1 MTELELLIDLH
12 SNSSRQGPGSKEDT
26 LKALEYIN
34 LPTNLPWKVA
44 DIGCG
49 SGGQTITLAQNS
61 PAEITAI
68 DLFPIF
74 LNELNDKS
82 RKLGLTENIV
92 PLQASMEDLPFKAA
106 ELDLIWSEGA
116 IYNIGFSEGIK
127 LWKEYLK
134 IGGYLAVSEITWLTP
149 SRPVEIEEFWKEEY
163 PEITT
168 ASTKISQLEENGY
181 SLQGY
186 FHLSPKSWLDGFYG
200 PMAGRFQAF
209 LDRNNHSDLAQK
221 VVRDS
226 EDEIALYKKY
236 QDYYSYG
243 FYIARREG

>member
-49 SGGQTITLAQNS
+49 SGGQTLVLAENS
-61 PAEITAI
+61 PSEITAI

-74 LNELNDKS
+74 LEELNEKT
-82 RKLGLTENIV
+82 RRFGLMEKIV
-92 PLQASMEDLPFKAA
+92 THQASMEQLPFKAA

-149 SRPVEIEEFWKEEY
+149 SRPREIEKFWNEEY
-163 PEITT
+163 PEIST
-168 ASTKISQLEENGY
+168 ASTKISQLEDNGY

-186 FHLSPKSWLDGFYG
+186 FYLSPKSWLEGYYD
-200 PMAGRFQAF
+200 PMEGRFQAF
-209 LDRNNHSDLAQK
+209 LDRNNHSDLALK

-226 EDEIALYKKY
+226 EDEIALYKTY
-236 QDYYSYG
+236 QAYYSYG
-243 FYIARREG
+243 FYIARREE

>member
-1 MTELELLIDLH
+1 MTELELIIDLH
-12 SNSSRQGPGSKEDT
+12 SNSSRQGPGSTEDT
-26 LKALEYIN
+26 LKALDYIN

-49 SGGQTITLAQNS
+49 SGGQTLVLAGNS
-61 PAEITAI
+61 PSEITAI

-74 LNELNDKS
+74 LEELNEKA
-82 RKLGLTENIV
+82 RRLGLMEKIV
-92 PLQASMEDLPFKAA
+92 TQQASMECLPFKAA

-134 IGGYLAVSEITWLTP
+134 IGGYLAVSEITWTTP
-149 SRPVEIEEFWKEEY
+149 SRPVRIEEFWNEEY
-163 PEITT
+163 PEIST
-168 ASTKISQLEENGY
+168 ASTKISQLEANGY

-186 FHLSPKSWLDGFYG
+186 FYLPPKSWLEGYYD
-200 PMAGRFQAF
+200 PMEGRFQAF

-243 FYIARREG
+243 FYIARKEK